1 MEVRVEE
8 GAATLPPLPQAN
20 PNAASKT
27 MTTPMAANH
36 VLCLVIPS
44 AS

>member
-1 MEVRVEE
+1 VKVEG
-8 GAATLPPLPQAN
+8 GAATSARLPQAN

-27 MTTPMAANH
+27 MTPMAANH
-36 VLCLVIPS
+36 VLCLVIPN